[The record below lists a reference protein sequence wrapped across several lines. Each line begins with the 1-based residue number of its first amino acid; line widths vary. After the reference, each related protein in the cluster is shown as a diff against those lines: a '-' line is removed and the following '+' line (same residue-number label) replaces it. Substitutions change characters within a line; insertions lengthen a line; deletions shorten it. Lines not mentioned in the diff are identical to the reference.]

1 MPRTRVSNLLPPE
14 FKRRDEI
21 EEAVID
27 AFETIDG
34 GPWEVTIRASLAAT
48 NADEVAIELRRS
60 QNSVAFASVHA
71 GDSPRQIA
79 DRLRLFKLTP

>member
-1 MPRTRVSNLLPPE
+1 MPRTRVSNLLPSE

-21 EEAVID
+21 EDAVID

-34 GPWEVTIRASLAAT
+34 GPWEVTIRACLGPT
-48 NADEVAIELRRS
+48 NGDEVAIELKRS
-60 QNSVAFASVHA
+60 QNSVAFAAVHA

-79 DRLRLFKLTP
+79 ERLRLFKLTP